1 MIIAVGSTNKIKIEA
16 TRRAFSKFYKDI
28 EVIGVNA
35 DSGVPSQPIN
45 EQVFHGSF
53 NRAKNALKL
62 VQDADFGVGIE
73 GGVIKL
79 FERYYCMG
87 FIVILSK
94 SGEISTGFSG
104 WFECPSRILPRLLS
118 GEELGLIMDDISGR
132 KNVKYEE
139 GAIGI
144 LTKGVVSRTDLY
156 EHGIIMAL
164 TKFVTK
170 L

>member
-1 MIIAVGSTNKIKIEA
+1 MIIAVGSTNKVKIEA
-16 TRRAFSKFYKDI
+16 TKRAFSKFYKNV
-28 EVIGVNA
+28 EVIGVNV
-35 DSGVPSQPIN
+35 DSGVPTQPIN
-45 EQVFHGSF
+45 EQVFYGSL
-53 NRAKNALKL
+53 NRAKNALML
-62 VQDADFGVGIE
+62 VQNADFGVGIE

-79 FERYYCMG
+79 FDKYYCMG
-87 FIVILSK
+87 FVVILSRT
-94 SGEISTGFSG
+94 GEMSTGFSG
-104 WFECPSRILPRLLS
+104 WFECPSKILPRLLS

-144 LTKGVVSRTDLY
+144 LTKGVISRTDLY

-164 TKFVTK
+164 TKFITN